1 MVLLDSFLKYL
12 VARVNDKSCLIA
24 KFHYKENNMNSGMF
38 AYVSRILFMEY
49 YTLRQHSTSS
59 FWNIISL
66 EIFTEDINYVNNE

>member
-1 MVLLDSFLKYL
+1 
-12 VARVNDKSCLIA
+12 
-24 KFHYKENNMNSGMF
+24 MF